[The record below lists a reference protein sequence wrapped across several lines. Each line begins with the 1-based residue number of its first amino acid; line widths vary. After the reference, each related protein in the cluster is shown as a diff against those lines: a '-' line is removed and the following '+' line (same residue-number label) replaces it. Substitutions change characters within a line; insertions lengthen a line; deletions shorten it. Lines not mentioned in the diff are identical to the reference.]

1 MGAKPSI
8 SEDRLLSL
16 TDSCL
21 CHGKS
26 YHKIPRHLSIY
37 LMLIS
42 FHNLALKNND
52 RETTRHTP
60 DNL

>member
-21 CHGKS
+21 CHGSLITKF
-26 YHKIPRHLSIY
+26 HDIY
-37 LMLIS
+37 LSTWCLSVFTI
-42 FHNLALKNND
+42 LL
-52 RETTRHTP
+52 
-60 DNL
+60 